1 MKGKTLEQVRV
12 KAFVS
17 QLQSNDMAFGAIIT
31 YLASFAMLMAFFFY
45 PIYLIPFI
53 ALIPAFLAY
62 RFHPGVGLVG
72 SWFVALPAWAF
83 QSTVFAWVGALFLA
97 LVLYTARD
105 HWATIS
111 LAMIAIF
118 LPFAPYPFSLLGG
131 LVTLVFLL
139 GGMYLGSKES
149 IPFTI
154 VTILLILLFS
164 SVWGE
169 TFNSAFFPLNPDIAF
184 LSDDNLKRGDIQ
196 FSFLEFVRSF
206 SKSLSNMVDFRAS
219 MGLGDTFGVLW
230 ANLITICFGDTGLI
244 QAFLWAIVIWFA
256 VGLTGMPFARL
267 PKLPIHAP
275 FLLVLIVPFLYIP
288 IYALDNV
295 PYRWEMPLY
304 ILATILIAQFLMN
317 NKIVAFRES
326 EIKKEEGERKFGT
339 SAVHDLSLSS
349 DVSSFE
355 DFGDYEETRKEIY
368 NSIILPLKHPEVAY
382 AYSIK
387 PPKGFLLF
395 GPPGTGKTFLMK
407 ALAKKMDYK
416 ILYVQTSELLNSLY
430 GETEKSISK
439 LFKDARK
446 NAPCIILFDEIDSI
460 GKRRS
465 SEDHVTSRVL
475 NTLLQELDGMASK
488 KNVIFVAI
496 TNVPHLLD
504 PALIRPGRIDKII
517 YMPLPDKN
525 GRKEIF
531 KVKLKNLPTSV
542 DDEDLEDLANE
553 TERFSGADIALVVNE
568 AKEKVVSKITA
579 KFTEDQAP
587 KGEIEPIVQQDL
599 LDVIRTIRPST
610 SISDLDGYEKFKYD
624 FERKRKKEEK
634 KEGTITFAD
643 VVGMEEI
650 KEDLKQSL
658 ELPIKHPELIKE
670 YKIEVPKGIL
680 LFGPPGTG
688 KTYLAKAAAGEF
700 KIPILQISGADLM
713 KKGYS
718 AASEEMKIVFNRARE
733 NPPSIVFIDEIE
745 TIAPVRGSS
754 DMLIGQ
760 LLQEMDGVRSN
771 KNIMIIGAT
780 NMPQMVDPALLRP
793 GRFDKIIYIEPQDVR
808 ARKDLFRMYLSPFDK
823 HIKESEMSAFAKASA
838 GFSAA
843 DVKSICSDVKINVAK
858 ENIRGK
864 APVLKAEDVLSKIE
878 SRRPSITPN
887 MLKDFEV
894 FMREYGERR

>member
-1 MKGKTLEQVRV
+1 
-12 KAFVS
+12 
-17 QLQSNDMAFGAIIT
+17 
-31 YLASFAMLMAFFFY
+31 
-45 PIYLIPFI
+45 
-53 ALIPAFLAY
+53 
-62 RFHPGVGLVG
+62 
-72 SWFVALPAWAF
+72 
-83 QSTVFAWVGALFLA
+83 
-97 LVLYTARD
+97 
-105 HWATIS
+105 
-111 LAMIAIF
+111 
-118 LPFAPYPFSLLGG
+118 
-131 LVTLVFLL
+131 
-139 GGMYLGSKES
+139 
-149 IPFTI
+149 
-154 VTILLILLFS
+154 
-164 SVWGE
+164 
-169 TFNSAFFPLNPDIAF
+169 
-184 LSDDNLKRGDIQ
+184 
-196 FSFLEFVRSF
+196 
-206 SKSLSNMVDFRAS
+206 
-219 MGLGDTFGVLW
+219 
-230 ANLITICFGDTGLI
+230 
-244 QAFLWAIVIWFA
+244 
-256 VGLTGMPFARL
+256 MPFARL

-610 SISDLDGYEKFKYD
+610 SISDLDGYEKF
-624 FERKRKKEEK
+624 
-634 KEGTITFAD
+634 
-643 VVGMEEI
+643 
-650 KEDLKQSL
+650 
-658 ELPIKHPELIKE
+658 
-670 YKIEVPKGIL
+670 
-680 LFGPPGTG
+680 
-688 KTYLAKAAAGEF
+688 
-700 KIPILQISGADLM
+700 
-713 KKGYS
+713 
-718 AASEEMKIVFNRARE
+718 
-733 NPPSIVFIDEIE
+733 
-745 TIAPVRGSS
+745 
-754 DMLIGQ
+754 
-760 LLQEMDGVRSN
+760 
-771 KNIMIIGAT
+771 
-780 NMPQMVDPALLRP
+780 
-793 GRFDKIIYIEPQDVR
+793 
-808 ARKDLFRMYLSPFDK
+808 
-823 HIKESEMSAFAKASA
+823 
-838 GFSAA
+838 
-843 DVKSICSDVKINVAK
+843 
-858 ENIRGK
+858 
-864 APVLKAEDVLSKIE
+864 
-878 SRRPSITPN
+878 
-887 MLKDFEV
+887 
-894 FMREYGERR
+894 